1 MKKLYIFV
9 SLFLAANILL
19 GQNVTPPDTSKQ
31 IKQDTAKHIA
41 KLDTI
46 NPDKGNVKEQLKV
59 INATKVKLHSDSISP
74 DSTANQP
81 KISAKVD
88 TIKQNKYGDLLRDD
102 SLYNKKYSLFIPFA
116 EGIGDN
122 VLLSLIDSRI
132 LKYSW
137 AMVNET
143 SWKSNLGAGPPWGP
157 NWDWDQTRFG
167 NDFLGHPYFG
177 NLYYND
183 ARANGYNFWASAPFA
198 LLGSYEWKIF
208 GENVTPERNSL
219 LATTIDGI
227 VLGEILY
234 RISSNILD
242 DRTSGANRTFREIL
256 ATMIDPMRGFN
267 RLLQGKTSRHTNK
280 EVYQKEPLNIT
291 LYAGIHK
298 VNDHTTAILS
308 GRTTEMINVQFDY
321 GNPFEVRSREP
332 FDFFKL
338 RVETDLGQGRKFV
351 DNITGYGNLF
361 GRNAQCGNVALLEG
375 IFLYY
380 DYWDN
385 PIFELSTIALGPGVF
400 SKLNLGKNVNL
411 YTNVHIGIVP
421 FGGTST
427 GIVSDTSQSRD
438 FNFCYGAQAKIES
451 SLSLGNIATIGVT
464 YYYFRLYC
472 INSVGQ
478 DEPTVGSLGENSL
491 GILQPKVTVQIYK
504 DLSIGAEYYLY
515 AETHRAPGFPVY
527 SVTQTEQKI
536 FVQFYFEDAQ
546 RRGHY
551 D

>member
-1 MKKLYIFV
+1 MKTLSITAL
-9 SLFLAANILL
+9 LFLTVTALS
-19 GQNVTPPDTSKQ
+19 GQNTTPT
-31 IKQDTAKHIA
+31 DTAKHVA

-46 NPDKGNVKEQLKV
+46 NPEKGHVKEQLKV
-59 INATKVKLHSDSISP
+59 INAAKVKLHSDSIGP
-74 DSTANQP
+74 DSTGNQP

-102 SLYNKKYSLFIPFA
+102 SLYNRKYPLWVPFL

-122 VLLSLIDSRI
+122 FILSMVDSRI

-137 AMVNET
+137 AMVGKA
-143 SWKSNLGAGPPWGP
+143 SWKSNLSAGPPWGP

-183 ARANGYNFWASAPFA
+183 ARCNGYNFWASAPYA
-198 LLGSYEWKIF
+198 LLGAYEWKIF

-219 LATTIDGI
+219 IATSVDGI
-227 VLGEILY
+227 ALGEILY

-242 DRTSGANRTFREIL
+242 DRTRGSERFFRELL
-256 ATMIDPMRGFN
+256 AAMIDPMMGFN
-267 RLLQGKTSRHTNK
+267 RLIQGKTFRHTNK

-291 LYAGIHK
+291 VYSGINKINNHSS
-298 VNDHTTAILS
+298 AILS
-308 GRTTEMINVQFDY
+308 GNTTEMINAQFDY
-321 GNPFEVRSREP
+321 GNPFEIASRQP

-338 RVETDLGQGRKFV
+338 RVETDLGQGRKII
-351 DNITGYGNLF
+351 DNINGYGILV
-361 GRNAQCGNVALLEG
+361 GRNAQSGNVPLLEG

-385 PIFELSTIALGPGVF
+385 PIFELSTIGLGPGVF
-400 SKLNLGKNVNL
+400 SKLPLGKNINL
-411 YTNVHIGIVP
+411 YTNAHLSIVP

-427 GIVSDTSQSRD
+427 GVVSDTSQSRD
-438 FNFCYGAQAKIES
+438 FNFCYGVQAKIES
-451 SLSLGNIATIGVT
+451 SLSLGNVATIGIT
-464 YYYFRLYC
+464 YYYFRLQC

-478 DEPTVGSLGENSL
+478 DEPIGSLGENSL
-491 GILQPKVTVQIYK
+491 GILQPKITIQLYK
-504 DLSIGAEYYLY
+504 DLSLGAEYYLY
-515 AETHRAPGFPVY
+515 AETHRDSGFPTY
-527 SVTQTEQKI
+527 STTQTEQKI
-536 FVQFYFEDAQ
+536 FIQFYFEDPQ

>member
-1 MKKLYIFV
+1 MKTLYSVVIFLLTTS
-9 SLFLAANILL
+9 SLCAQSI
-19 GQNVTPPDTSKQ
+19 TPTDT
-31 IKQDTAKHIA
+31 IKKDTLKHVA

-46 NPDKGNVKEQLKV
+46 NPDKGDIKGQLK
-59 INATKVKLHSDSISP
+59 IITANKIKLHSDSIGP
-74 DSTANQP
+74 DSVGNQP
-81 KISAKVD
+81 KISSKID

-102 SLYNKKYSLFIPFA
+102 SLYNRKYSLLVPFA

-122 VLLSLIDSRI
+122 VLLSLIDSKI

-137 AMVNET
+137 AMVGPT
-143 SWKSNLGAGPPWGP
+143 SWKSNLSAGPPWGP

-167 NDFLGHPYFG
+167 NDFMGHPYFG

-183 ARANGYNFWASAPFA
+183 ARSNGYNFWASAPFA

-219 LATTIDGI
+219 IATTIDGI
-227 VLGEILY
+227 LLGEILY

-242 DRTSGANRTFREIL
+242 DRTSGANRTFREIV

-267 RLLQGKTSRHTNK
+267 RFLQGKTSRHTNK

-291 LYAGIHK
+291 LYAGIHI
-298 VNDHTTAILS
+298 VNDHTNAILS
-308 GRTTEMINVQFDY
+308 GSTTEMINVQFDY
-321 GNPFEVRSREP
+321 GNPFEVRSRNP

-338 RVETDLGQGRKFV
+338 KVETDLGEGRKFI
-351 DNITGYGNLF
+351 DNITGYGILV
-361 GRNAQCGNVALLEG
+361 GRNANCGNVPLLEG
-375 IFLYY
+375 IFLSY

-385 PIFELSTIALGPGVF
+385 PIFELSTIGIGPGVF
-400 SKLNLGKNVNL
+400 SKIQLGKNINL
-411 YTNVHIGIVP
+411 YTNAHLDIVP

-427 GIVSDTSQSRD
+427 GAISDTSQDRD
-438 FNFCYGAQAKIES
+438 FNFCYGWQAKIES
-451 SLSLGNIATIGVT
+451 SLSLGNMATIGIS
-464 YYYFRLYC
+464 YYYYRLQC
-472 INSVGQ
+472 VNSVGQ
-478 DEPTVGSLGENSL
+478 DEPVLGSLGKNSL

-504 DLSIGAEYYLY
+504 DLSVGAEYYLY
-515 AETHRAPGFPVY
+515 AETHRDIGFPTY
-527 SVTQTEQKI
+527 SVTQAEQKI